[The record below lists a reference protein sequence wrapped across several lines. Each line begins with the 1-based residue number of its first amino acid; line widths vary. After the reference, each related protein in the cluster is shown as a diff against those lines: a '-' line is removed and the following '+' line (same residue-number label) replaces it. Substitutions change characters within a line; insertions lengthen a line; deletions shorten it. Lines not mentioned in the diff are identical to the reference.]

1 MLIKTSLLTSHSIAI
16 HPFQKCWE
24 GGKRTGV
31 PEEEI
36 ASIAEEW

>member
-1 MLIKTSLLTSHSIAI
+1 MQHHRNNQCHMNEKMKDTSMK
-16 HPFQKCWE
+16 Q

-36 ASIAEEW
+36 DSIAEEW

>member
-1 MLIKTSLLTSHSIAI
+1 MKKWRDTSMK
-16 HPFQKCWE
+16 Q